1 MRLDVEIKGTDV
13 QFGKIVQIDFGGGSL
28 PGGTSYPLSYSEN
41 EDHTVNLIS
50 GGTTIVSNLVTLEAL
65 QEMDLGSGS
74 GSGMD
79 VYSYSQL
86 AGDTNPYNAETLT
99 DTFNAHAIWEINNR
113 LTALEEAA
121 VLNFDKV
128 FEIQYDADGVTPLS
142 IKAKYDLWSVGS
154 VSAGGLGTTEGGT
167 VVDPGT
173 GEGTTVSYGEEGEGQ
188 YVPLTVAETTKNI
201 SLSSHTHDYSLIYAE
216 KVHDHDDTY
225 REKTD
230 NLFIDGIILKKGDL
244 QTAISIDDAG
254 NIYVSGNFYAT
265 GSVSAG
271 GPGGE
276 GSAPVAS
283 VVSWGETQEAGYGL
297 LKVRENDE
305 GTYVAL
311 DSHTHDY
318 AASTHPHTWSDI
330 SDAPES
336 MPASDVHD
344 WAKAATK
351 PSYSYSEIVGAAE
364 HNHNTSYSKAIF
376 GEEANGGVPLTLYN
390 GALQL
395 PAAKNLR
402 LHNSGDFSNISAGL
416 TATKLTLKYS
426 SSISTAL
433 KIDANGNIYV
443 EGNFYATGSIAAG
456 AAGSIPT
463 YATMGQV
470 DAAIASAISELN
482 TGGSGTTVSWGTT
495 TSEYSTL
502 NVGGT
507 EKNVS
512 LSGHTH
518 TGYATETYVQN
529 AISELGGGDPVDLT
543 DYATKAYVTTALEDY
558 SLLTHDHDDDYLS
571 ITGGTLEGDLALE
584 GDLTLTGIL
593 IGGYASFAN
602 MKATTFRV
610 QHNSSDLAPV
620 SITKDANGN
629 IVINGN
635 LHATGSLS
643 SGGVGV
649 LGATQATR
657 AGSVTSAGIETE
669 IIGTFTVLYSSINKE
684 YTITH
689 NLGKTDYVCT
699 PVIKD
704 PATAVKVYVKDKTTN
719 SIKVIFEDNAGT
731 KVANA
736 FDFIIV

>member
-50 GGTTIVSNLVTLEAL
+50 GGTTIVGNLVTLEAL

-74 GSGMD
+74 GSGLD

-86 AGDTNPYNAETLT
+86 VGEENPYSAETLT
-99 DTFNAHAIWEINNR
+99 ETFNAHAIWEINSR

-154 VSAGGLGTTEGGT
+154 VAAGGLGTTEGGT

-173 GEGTTVSYGEEGEGQ
+173 GEGTTVSYGDESEGQ
-188 YVPLTVAETTKNI
+188 YVPLTVAEATKDI
-201 SLSSHTHDYSLIYAE
+201 SLSSHTHDYSLIYAAYG
-216 KVHDHDDTY
+216 HDHDDTY

-230 NLFIDGIILKKGDL
+230 NLFIDGIILKKGDI
-244 QTAISIDDAG
+244 QTALSIDDAG

-276 GSAPVAS
+276 SSAPVAS
-283 VVSWGETQEAGYGL
+283 VVSWGETQETGYGL
-297 LKVRENDE
+297 LKVQESDE
-305 GTYVAL
+305 GTLVAL

-318 AASTHPHTWSDI
+318 AATTHSHTWSDI
-330 SDAPES
+330 TDAPAS
-336 MPASDVHD
+336 FPASDVYA
-344 WAKAATK
+344 WAKAETK
-351 PSYSYSEIVGAAE
+351 PSYSYSEVGAAAAG
-364 HNHNTSYSKAIF
+364 HNHNTSYSKATW
-376 GEEANGGVPLTLYN
+376 GTEANGGVQLTLYN
-390 GALQL
+390 GATQL
-395 PAAKNLR
+395 PTTKNLR
-402 LHNSGDFSNISAGL
+402 LHNSGDFSSISDGL

-426 SSISTAL
+426 SSVSTAL

-456 AAGSIPT
+456 TAGSIPT
-463 YATMGQV
+463 YATMSQV
-470 DAAIASAISELN
+470 DAAIASAISGID
-482 TGGSGTTVSWGTT
+482 TGGSVD
-495 TSEYSTL
+495 L
-502 NVGGT
+502 
-507 EKNVS
+507 
-512 LSGHTH
+512 
-518 TGYATETYVQN
+518 TGYATETYVGNSISTALNGYATESYVQN
-529 AISELGGGDPVDLT
+529 AISGLGGGDPVDLT
-543 DYATKAYVTTALEDY
+543 GYATETYVTTALEDY
-558 SLLTHDHDDDYLS
+558 SLLTHDHDDAYLS
-571 ITGGTLEGDLALE
+571 KTGGTLA
-584 GDLTLTGIL
+584 GDLTLTGTL

-610 QHNSSDLAPV
+610 QHDSFDLAPV

-629 IVINGN
+629 LVINGN

-649 LGATQATR
+649 LGAIQATR
-657 AGSVTSAGIETE
+657 VGSVTSAGIETE
-669 IIGTFTVLYSSINKE
+669 IIGTFTVLYNSINKD

-689 NLGKTDYVCT
+689 NLGRTDYVCT
-699 PVIKD
+699 PIIKD

-719 SIKVIFEDNAGT
+719 SIKVVFEDASGT

>member
-50 GGTTIVSNLVTLEAL
+50 GGTTIVGNLVTLEAL
-65 QEMDLGSGS
+65 QGMDLGSGS

-86 AGDTNPYNAETLT
+86 AGDTNPYNEETLT

-154 VSAGGLGTTEGGT
+154 VAAGGLGTTEGGT

-173 GEGTTVSYGEEGEGQ
+173 GEGTTVSYGEESEGQ

-225 REKTD
+225 RKKTD

-276 GSAPVAS
+276 SSAPVAS

-297 LKVRENDE
+297 LKVQENDS

-336 MPASDVHD
+336 MPASDVSA

-351 PSYSYSEIVGAAE
+351 PTYSYSEVGAAASG
-364 HNHNTSYSKAIF
+364 HNHNTSYSKAAW
-376 GEEANGGVPLTLYN
+376 GTEANGGVQLTLYN
-390 GALQL
+390 GATQL
-395 PAAKNLR
+395 PTAKNLR
-402 LHNSGDFSNISAGL
+402 LHSSGDFSNISAGL
-416 TATKLTLKYS
+416 TATQLTLKYS
-426 SSISTAL
+426 SSISSAL

-470 DAAIASAISELN
+470 DAAIASAISGID
-482 TGGSGTTVSWGTT
+482 TGGSVD
-495 TSEYSTL
+495 L
-502 NVGGT
+502 
-507 EKNVS
+507 
-512 LSGHTH
+512 
-518 TGYATETYVQN
+518 TGYATETYVGNSISTALNGYATESYVQN
-529 AISELGGGDPVDLT
+529 AISGLGGGDPVDLT
-543 DYATKAYVTTALEDY
+543 GYATETYVTTALGDY
-558 SLLTHDHDDDYLS
+558 SLSTHNHNDAYLS
-571 ITGGTLEGDLALE
+571 KTGGTLA
-584 GDLTLTGIL
+584 GDLTLTGTL

-610 QHNSSDLAPV
+610 QHDSFDLTPV

-629 IVINGN
+629 LVVNGN
-635 LHATGSLS
+635 LHATGSVS

-657 AGSVTSAGIETE
+657 AGSVTSTGIETE

-699 PVIKD
+699 PIIKD
-704 PATAVKVYVKDKTTN
+704 PATAVKVYVKDKANN
-719 SIKVIFEDNAGT
+719 SIKVIFEDATGT